1 MMLPAI
7 NCLAWSAISKSE
19 FRFCVR
25 SRSNLIKNAHD
36 PFTGLPRARGDH
48 TNAPRESEKMFR
60 NQNERMSKPR
70 VVRFGNREIITEG
83 LQLSFWADISHR
95 CMTASWPAFIGGA
108 ALVFIAFNGFFAVFY
123 WIGAQPVSN
132 VPGGAYIDYLYF
144 SIETLSTAGYG
155 DMHPQTH
162 YGHFIATVEL
172 YTGLFSMS
180 LMTGLIF
187 ARFSRPNARLL
198 FANYPVIS
206 DHEGKPTLMV
216 RFANER
222 HNIIGNATAKL
233 WLLQNIVSKEGQSL
247 RRFYELPL
255 MRNEHPALALSWT
268 LYHVLDEQS
277 PLYGLDVDDYSAL
290 GVSLVVVVTG
300 YDVVAAQAVHARRS
314 YDHTDIRFGQRYVDI
329 HDTSEDGRIRIDYG
343 RFHETLDG

>member
-1 MMLPAI
+1 
-7 NCLAWSAISKSE
+7 
-19 FRFCVR
+19 
-25 SRSNLIKNAHD
+25 
-36 PFTGLPRARGDH
+36 
-48 TNAPRESEKMFR
+48 MFGSL
-60 NQNERMSKPR
+60 NERMSKAR
-70 VVRFGNREIITEG
+70 VVRFGGREIIAEG

-108 ALVFIAFNGFFAVFY
+108 ALVFIAFNAVFAVFY
-123 WIGAQPVSN
+123 WIGDQPVSN
-132 VPGGAYIDYLYF
+132 VPGRAYIDYLYF

-172 YTGLFSMS
+172 FTGIFSMS

-198 FANYPVIS
+198 FANHPVIS
-206 DHEGKPTLMV
+206 NHEDKPTLMV

-247 RRFYELPL
+247 RRFFELPL
-255 MRNEHPALALSWT
+255 VRNEHPALALSWT

-277 PLYGLDVDDYSAL
+277 PLYGLNADDFGAL

-300 YDVVAAQAVHARRS
+300 YDVVAAQTVHARRS
-314 YDHTDIRFGQRYVDI
+314 YDHTEIRFGQRYADI
-329 HDTSEDGRIRIDYG
+329 LDNSEDGRIRIDYG

>member
-1 MMLPAI
+1 
-7 NCLAWSAISKSE
+7 
-19 FRFCVR
+19 
-25 SRSNLIKNAHD
+25 
-36 PFTGLPRARGDH
+36 
-48 TNAPRESEKMFR
+48 MFR
-60 NQNERMSKPR
+60 SQNERMSK
-70 VVRFGNREIITEG
+70 VNIVRFGDREIITEG
-83 LQLSFWADISHR
+83 LNLSFWADISHR

-108 ALVFIAFNGFFAVFY
+108 ALVFIAFNAVFAVFY
-123 WIGAQPVSN
+123 WIGDQPVSN
-132 VPGGAYIDYLYF
+132 VPGSAYIDYLYF

-172 YTGLFSMS
+172 FTGIFSMS

-198 FANYPVIS
+198 FADHPVVS
-206 DHEGKPTLMV
+206 NHDGKPTLMV

-233 WLLQNIVSKEGQSL
+233 WLLRNELSKEGQSL

-255 MRNEHPALALSWT
+255 VKNEHPALALSWT

-277 PLYGLDVDDYSAL
+277 PIYGLNADDFSAL
-290 GVSLVVVVTG
+290 GVALVVVVTG
-300 YDVVAAQAVHARRS
+300 YDVVAAQTIHARRS
-314 YDHTDIRFGQRYVDI
+314 YDHTEIRFGQRYADI
-329 HDTSEDGRIRIDYG
+329 LDTAEDGRLRIDYG